1 MVSQD
6 EINSNFL
13 DVIRWLKS
21 EYGYT
26 QAYIVEKAELAPNA
40 ISKIKNGKANAG
52 DETITKLCNAF
63 KLNPDYFYGRSSYK
77 TKLEESEAKLDE
89 NIRQAQA
96 FIQPQPYIDPSSQQ
110 NASISAYIQLT
121 NRLTDDLN
129 KKEIEMEE
137 RLAEK
142 DARIAEL
149 KDTIAAKEEIIKA
162 RDARIADLE
171 RKLASIA
178 TSDLERYPFTIGAAE
193 DKKQRKHL

>member
-63 KLNPDYFYGRSSYK
+63 NLNSDYFYGRSSYK
-77 TKLEESEAKLDE
+77 TKLEESEVKLDE
-89 NIRQAQA
+89 NIREVQAS
-96 FIQPQPYIDPSSQQ
+96 IQSQPYIDPGSQM
-110 NASISAYIQLT
+110 NATIAAQMKTI
-121 NRLTDDLN
+121 
-129 KKEIEMEE
+129 EILE
-137 RLAEK
+137 AQSVEK

-149 KDTIAAKEEIIKA
+149 KQTIADKEDMIKS
-162 RDARIADLE
+162 RDTRILTLE
-171 RKLASIA
+171 RQLAAA
-178 TSDLERYPFTIGAAE
+178 TTGDLSRYPFTMGAAE
-193 DKKQRKHL
+193 ERNKQNI

>member
-63 KLNPDYFYGRSSYK
+63 NLNSDYFYGRCSYK
-77 TKLEESEAKLDE
+77 TKLEEKREKFDE
-89 NIRQAQA
+89 NLQQAQRC
-96 FIQPQPYIDPSSQQ
+96 IQSQPYIDTGSQI
-110 NASISAYIQLT
+110 NAI
-121 NRLTDDLN
+121 
-129 KKEIEMEE
+129 
-137 RLAEK
+137 
-142 DARIAEL
+142 
-149 KDTIAAKEEIIKA
+149 IAAKDETIDSVKRELAAKDETIA
-162 RDARIADLE
+162 SLRRELDAKNETITLQRSRISDLE
-171 RKLASIA
+171 RKLASI
-178 TSDLERYPFTIGAAE
+178 TISDFERYPFTIGAAE

>member
-1 MVSQD
+1 MVNQD

-63 KLNPDYFYGRSSYK
+63 NLNSDYFYGRSSYK
-77 TKLEESEAKLDE
+77 TKLEEREAKLDE

-96 FIQPQPYIDPSSQQ
+96 SIQSQPYIDPGSQM
-110 NASISAYIQLT
+110 NATIAAQMKTI
-121 NRLTDDLN
+121 
-129 KKEIEMEE
+129 EILE
-137 RLAEK
+137 AQAVEK
-142 DARIAEL
+142 DIRIAEL
-149 KDTIAAKEEIIKA
+149 KDTIAAKEEIIKD
-162 RDARIADLE
+162 REARIVALE
-171 RKLASIA
+171 RQLAAAA
-178 TSDLERYPFTIGAAE
+178 TSDLSHYPFSFGAA
-193 DKKQRKHL
+193 DGHNLPDVSPNP

>member
-63 KLNPDYFYGRSSYK
+63 NLNSDYFYGRSQYK
-77 TKLEESEAKLDE
+77 TKLEEIEAKLDE

-96 FIQPQPYIDPSSQQ
+96 SIQSQPYIDPSSQQ

-121 NRLTDDLN
+121 NRLSDDLK
-129 KKEIEMEE
+129 KKEIEMDE

-142 DARIAEL
+142 DVRISEL
-149 KDTIAAKEEIIKA
+149 KDTIAAQEEIIKA
-162 RDARIADLE
+162 REARIVELE
-171 RKLASIA
+171 RQLAAA
-178 TSDLERYPFTIGAAE
+178 TTGDLSRYPFTMGVAE
-193 DKKQRKHL
+193 DNKQPQI

>member
-26 QAYIVEKAELAPNA
+26 QSYIVEKAELAPNA

-63 KLNPDYFYGRSSYK
+63 NLNPDYFYGRSSYK

-89 NIRQAQA
+89 NIRQAQVS
-96 FIQPQPYIDPSSQQ
+96 IQSQPYIDPGSQM
-110 NASISAYIQLT
+110 NATIAAQMKTI
-121 NRLTDDLN
+121 
-129 KKEIEMEE
+129 EILE
-137 RLAEK
+137 AQAVEK

-149 KDTIAAKEEIIKA
+149 KQTISDKIEIIKA
-162 RDARIADLE
+162 REARIVELE
-171 RKLASIA
+171 RQLAAA
-178 TSDLERYPFTIGAAE
+178 TTGDISRYPFTMGAAE
-193 DKKQRKHL
+193 DNKHPNI

>member
-63 KLNPDYFYGRSSYK
+63 NLNSDYFYGRSSYK
-77 TKLEESEAKLDE
+77 TKLEESEVKLDE

-96 FIQPQPYIDPSSQQ
+96 SIQS
-110 NASISAYIQLT
+110 
-121 NRLTDDLN
+121 
-129 KKEIEMEE
+129 
-137 RLAEK
+137 
-142 DARIAEL
+142 
-149 KDTIAAKEEIIKA
+149 
-162 RDARIADLE
+162 
-171 RKLASIA
+171 
-178 TSDLERYPFTIGAAE
+178 
-193 DKKQRKHL
+193 

>member
-63 KLNPDYFYGRSSYK
+63 NLNPDYFYGRSTYK
-77 TKLEESEAKLDE
+77 TKLEEKREKFDKNLQ
-89 NIRQAQA
+89 QAQRCS
-96 FIQPQPYIDPSSQQ
+96 QSYPYIDQGSQI
-110 NASISAYIQLT
+110 NAI
-121 NRLTDDLN
+121 
-129 KKEIEMEE
+129 
-137 RLAEK
+137 
-142 DARIAEL
+142 
-149 KDTIAAKEEIIKA
+149 IAAKDEAIAALKSRISDLERTISDKEEIIKA
-162 RDARIADLE
+162 REARIIELE
-171 RKLASIA
+171 RQLAA
-178 TSDLERYPFTIGAAE
+178 ETTSDLSRYPFTIGAAE
-193 DKKQRKHL
+193 DGKKQRKHL

>member
-63 KLNPDYFYGRSSYK
+63 NLNHDYFYGRSSYK

-96 FIQPQPYIDPSSQQ
+96 SIQSQPYIDPCSLM
-110 NASISAYIQLT
+110 NATISAQIETIANLKQT
-121 NRLTDDLN
+121 IADM
-129 KKEIEMEE
+129 KEQHKRE
-137 RLAEK
+137 LAEK
-142 DARIAEL
+142 DAHLADLTKLAEERLHRIAEL
-149 KDTIAAKEEIIKA
+149 KRTI
-162 RDARIADLE
+162 DANNLSE
-171 RKLASIA
+171 F
-178 TSDLERYPFTIGAAE
+178 PFPMGSAE
-193 DKKQRKHL
+193 DGIKPKRKRL

>member
-63 KLNPDYFYGRSSYK
+63 NLNSDYFYGRSSYK

-89 NIRQAQA
+89 SIQQAQA
-96 FIQPQPYIDPSSQQ
+96 SIQSQPYIDSGSQM
-110 NASISAYIQLT
+110 NATIAAQMKTI
-121 NRLTDDLN
+121 
-129 KKEIEMEE
+129 EILE
-137 RLAEK
+137 AQAVEK

-149 KDTIAAKEEIIKA
+149 KDNIAAKEEIIKA
-162 RDARIADLE
+162 RDARIIALE
-171 RKLASIA
+171 RQLAAA
-178 TSDLERYPFTIGAAE
+178 TTDDLSRYPFTMGAAE
-193 DKKQRKHL
+193 YQDKSKM

>member
-1 MVSQD
+1 MVNQD

-63 KLNPDYFYGRSSYK
+63 DLNSDYFYGRSSYK

-96 FIQPQPYIDPSSQQ
+96 SIQSQPYIDPGSQM
-110 NASISAYIQLT
+110 NATIAAQMKTI
-121 NRLTDDLN
+121 
-129 KKEIEMEE
+129 EILE
-137 RLAEK
+137 AQAVEK
-142 DARIAEL
+142 DIRIAEL
-149 KDTIAAKEEIIKA
+149 KDTIASKEEIIKA
-162 RDARIADLE
+162 REARIVELE
-171 RKLASIA
+171 RQLAAAA
-178 TSDLERYPFTIGAAE
+178 TSDLSRYPFSFGAA
-193 DKKQRKHL
+193 DGHNLPDVSPNP